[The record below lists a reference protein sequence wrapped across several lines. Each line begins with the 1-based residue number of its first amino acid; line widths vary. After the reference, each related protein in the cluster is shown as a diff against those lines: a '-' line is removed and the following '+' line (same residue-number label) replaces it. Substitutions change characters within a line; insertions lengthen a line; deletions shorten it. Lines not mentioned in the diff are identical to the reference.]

1 MGESANPAER
11 EEIVKLTLHDAGFVN
26 AVSRGST
33 SDGFGVAGVD
43 AEFVVEDWST
53 NADGNERV
61 PVFMD
66 D

>member
-1 MGESANPAER
+1 M
-11 EEIVKLTLHDAGFVN
+11 TLHDAGFVN